1 MAHHTP
7 SQLAR
12 EFEHTYKVVSQ
23 PEFLAMEALGG
34 EVPFFIS
41 TYAPALEL
49 EAEKNIFSL
58 KRKLTNNNIKVLEI
72 QLYDLCIELLQERGL
87 FQKVLAKEAQ
97 MDKSRFFKVL
107 QGPLD
112 IEKRIMPAI
121 EERYQKAAP
130 QLVFI
135 TGVGQVFPYIR
146 SHVILNNL
154 QRVIKEVPTVL
165 FFPGEYDG
173 NKLELFGLMKDD
185 NYYRA
190 FLLNEFK
197 RS

>member
-1 MAHHTP
+1 MANNTP
-7 SQLAR
+7 GHLAR
-12 EFEHTYKVVSQ
+12 EFEHTFQVVSQ

-41 TYAPALEL
+41 TYSPELEL
-49 EAEKNIFSL
+49 EAEKNIISL

-72 QLYDLCIELLQERGL
+72 QLYDLCIDLLKERGL

-121 EERYQKAAP
+121 RERYQKAAP

-154 QRVIKEVPTVL
+154 QGVIKEVPTVL

-173 NKLELFGLMKDD
+173 NKLELFGRMKDD